1 MNYILSNSTHRGIYA
16 FALCVCTYVH
26 INIYMCTYIHICLY
40 IGMHVWACVCVHVEA
55 EVHAPVTFTAVIHLL
70 SETPLLLSVETL
82 SVYGPG
88 WSRNCYM
95 VQV

>member
-1 MNYILSNSTHRGIYA
+1 MFIYWDA
-16 FALCVCTYVH
+16 RVGV
-26 INIYMCTYIHICLY
+26 
-40 IGMHVWACVCVHVEA
+40 CVCVHVEA
-55 EVHAPVTFTAVIHLL
+55 AVHAPVTFTAVIHLL

-82 SVYGPG
+82 SVYGPD